1 MVNFEVKIYHHKVA
15 SFKEVCL
22 GLVMV
27 LGDKAQTYHPPP
39 PPEKKKSSWR
49 YLGCM
54 PRNRQF
60 YLNTKGTSKYVQVK
74 VHVVPMDT
82 LFIKI
87 LNNACNATMHSQ

>member
-1 MVNFEVKIYHHKVA
+1 MVNFEVNHKVA

-22 GLVMV
+22 GVVMV
-27 LGDKAQTYHPPP
+27 LGDTEQTYPPP
-39 PPEKKKSSWR
+39 PPKKKKKKLKSSWR

-82 LFIKI
+82 PFIKI
-87 LNNACNATMHSQ
+87 LSQQC